1 MKDVSVKRGYFQKV
15 TTYSHLRCNVLFV
28 GSDHVMVMCSCLF
41 QSLVLVSRLPYTHLF
56 HSLLQIIAPEFFEK
70 LEPCL
75 EAGDDVMITS

>member
-1 MKDVSVKRGYFQKV
+1 M
-15 TTYSHLRCNVLFV
+15 L
-28 GSDHVMVMCSCLF
+28 

-75 EAGDDVMITS
+75 EAGDDVIPTLS